1 VWRRVHGIVILSNA
15 GFLGSGAPFSADLNL
30 VVQVTMGGTLIAG
43 TCLARK
49 RRYKAHAVCQTS
61 VLVLNLGMIG
71 LLMWPSFLQQVKPA
85 PARAFHKW
93 YYQAAIIHA
102 VLGTIA
108 EVVGIYIAAVAGTK
122 LIPQRFQF
130 TSWKWWMRA
139 ELVLW
144 MVVLVS
150 GFGTYCAWYLA
161 PFR

>member
-1 VWRRVHGIVILSNA
+1 MLSNA

-30 VVQVTMGGTLIAG
+30 VVQVTMGGALIAG
-43 TCLARK
+43 AYLAKR

-85 PARAFHKW
+85 PARALHKW

-108 EVVGIYIAAVAGTK
+108 EGMGIYIAAVAGTK
-122 LIPQRFQF
+122 LIPKRFQF

>member
-1 VWRRVHGIVILSNA
+1 MLSNA

-30 VVQVTMGGTLIAG
+30 VVQVTMGGALIAG
-43 TCLARK
+43 AYLAKR

-61 VLVLNLGMIG
+61 VLLLNLGMIG

-85 PARAFHKW
+85 PARALHKW

-108 EVVGIYIAAVAGTK
+108 EGMGIYIAAVAGTK
-122 LIPQRFQF
+122 LIPKRFQF

>member
-1 VWRRVHGIVILSNA
+1 MASGMVIISDT

-30 VVQVTMGGTLIAG
+30 VVQVTMGGALMAG
-43 TCLARK
+43 MWLAKK
-49 RRYKAHAVCQTS
+49 RCYRAHAVCQTG
-61 VLVLNLGMIG
+61 VLLLNLGMIG
-71 LLMWPSFLQQVKPA
+71 LVMWPSFQQQVRPA
-85 PARAFHKW
+85 SAKAFHKW

-108 EVVGIYIAAVAGTK
+108 EVLGIYIVAVAGTK
-122 LIPQRFQF
+122 IIPRRLRF
-130 TSWKWWMRA
+130 TNWKWWMRT

-144 MVVLVS
+144 MIVLMS

>member
-1 VWRRVHGIVILSNA
+1 MLSNA

-30 VVQVTMGGTLIAG
+30 VVQVTMGGALIAG
-43 TCLARK
+43 AYLAKR

-85 PARAFHKW
+85 PARALHKW

-108 EVVGIYIAAVAGTK
+108 EGMGIYIAAVAGTK
-122 LIPQRFQF
+122 LIPKRFQF
-130 TSWKWWMRA
+130 TNWKWWMRA

>member
-1 VWRRVHGIVILSNA
+1 MVSDMVIISTA

-30 VVQVTMGGTLIAG
+30 VVQVTMGGALIVGAR
-43 TCLARK
+43 LARK
-49 RRYKAHAVCQTS
+49 GHYKAHAVCQAS

-71 LLMWPSFLQQVKPA
+71 LVMWPSFLLQVKPA
-85 PARAFHKW
+85 HTRAFHKW

-108 EVVGIYIAAVAGTK
+108 EIAGVYIAAVAGTK
-122 LIPQRFQF
+122 IIPKRLQF
-130 TSWKWWMRA
+130 TNWKWWMRA

-150 GFGTYCAWYLA
+150 GLGTYCAWYLA

>member
-1 VWRRVHGIVILSNA
+1 MASGMVIISNT

-30 VVQVTMGGTLIAG
+30 VVQVTMGGALIAG
-43 TCLARK
+43 MWLAKK
-49 RRYKAHAVCQTS
+49 RCYKAHAVCQTG
-61 VLVLNLGMIG
+61 VLLLNLGMIG
-71 LLMWPSFLQQVKPA
+71 LVMWPSFQQQVRPA
-85 PARAFHKW
+85 SAKAFHKW

-108 EVVGIYIAAVAGTK
+108 EVLGIYIVAVAGTK
-122 LIPQRFQF
+122 IIPRRLRF
-130 TSWKWWMRA
+130 TNWKLWMRT

-144 MVVLVS
+144 MIVLMS

>member
-1 VWRRVHGIVILSNA
+1 MSAIVIISNA
-15 GFLGSGAPFSADLNL
+15 GFLGSGAPFSADINL
-30 VVQVTMGGTLIAG
+30 VVQVTMGGALIAG
-43 TCLARK
+43 TWLAKKKCYR
-49 RRYKAHAVCQTS
+49 AHALCQTS
-61 VLVLNLGMIG
+61 VLLLNLGMIG
-71 LLMWPSFLQQVKPA
+71 LVMWPSFQQQVRPA
-85 PARAFHKW
+85 SAKAFHKW

-108 EVVGIYIAAVAGTK
+108 EVLGIYIAAVAGTTI
-122 LIPQRFQF
+122 IPERLRF
-130 TSWKWWMRA
+130 TNWKWWMRT

>member
-1 VWRRVHGIVILSNA
+1 MNGIVILSHA

-30 VVQVTMGGTLIAG
+30 VVQVTMGGALIAG
-43 TCLARK
+43 GFLARK

-85 PARAFHKW
+85 PTRAFHKW

-108 EVVGIYIAAVAGTK
+108 EVAGIYIAAVAGTK
-122 LIPQRFQF
+122 IIPKRFQF
-130 TSWKWWMRA
+130 TNWKQWMRA

-144 MVVLVS
+144 MVVVVS

>member
-1 VWRRVHGIVILSNA
+1 MANGCAIVIIPNA
-15 GFLGSGAPFSADLNL
+15 GFLGSGAPFRADLNL
-30 VVQVTMGGTLIAG
+30 VVQVTMGGALILG
-43 TCLARK
+43 MRLARK
-49 RRYKAHAVCQTS
+49 GSYKAHALCQTT

-71 LLMWPSFLQQVKPA
+71 LVMWPSFLLQVRPA

-108 EVVGIYIAAVAGTK
+108 EVVGIYIVAVAGTK
-122 LIPQRFQF
+122 IVPKRLQF
-130 TSWKWWMRA
+130 TSWKYWMRA

-150 GFGTYCAWYLA
+150 GIGTYCAWYLA

>member
-1 VWRRVHGIVILSNA
+1 MSAIVIISNA
-15 GFLGSGAPFSADLNL
+15 GFLGSGAPLRSDINL
-30 VVQVTMGGTLIAG
+30 VVQLTMAGALIAG
-43 TCLARK
+43 TWLAK
-49 RRYKAHAVCQTS
+49 KKCYKAHALCQTS
-61 VLVLNLGMIG
+61 VLLLNLGMIG
-71 LLMWPSFLQQVKPA
+71 LVMWPSFEQQVRPA
-85 PARAFHKW
+85 SATAFHKW

-108 EVVGIYIAAVAGTK
+108 EVLGIYIAAVAGTTI
-122 LIPQRFQF
+122 IPERLRF
-130 TSWKWWMRA
+130 TNWKWWMRT

>member
-1 VWRRVHGIVILSNA
+1 MLSNA

-30 VVQVTMGGTLIAG
+30 VVQVTMGGALIAG
-43 TCLARK
+43 AYLARR

-61 VLVLNLGMIG
+61 VLLLNLGMIG

-85 PARAFHKW
+85 PARALHKW

-108 EVVGIYIAAVAGTK
+108 EGMGIYIAAVAGTK
-122 LIPQRFQF
+122 LIPKRFQF